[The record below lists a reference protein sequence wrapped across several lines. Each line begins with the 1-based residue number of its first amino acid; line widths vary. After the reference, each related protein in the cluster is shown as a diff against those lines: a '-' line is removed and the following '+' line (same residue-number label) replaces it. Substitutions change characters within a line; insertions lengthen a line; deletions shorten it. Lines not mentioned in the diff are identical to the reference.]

1 MFSSISRLKSVS
13 VKISSRRENVSKVE
27 KMLLNLADDF
37 DRDKFQNLIV
47 AATELVLNAIVHGNK
62 EDPERFVKVTA
73 EFDDKKIVVK
83 ILDEGGGFELN
94 EIPDPTLTGNVLKN
108 SGRGLYIV
116 KRLVDE
122 FECVTTPV
130 GQLCT
135 LMIKR

>member
-1 MFSSISRLKSVS
+1 LKSVS
-13 VKISSRRENVSKVE
+13 VEISSRRENVSKVE
-27 KMLLNLADDF
+27 EMLLSLADDF
-37 DRDKFQNLIV
+37 NSDKFHNLMV

-73 EFDDKKIVVK
+73 EFDNEKIVVK

-116 KRLVDE
+116 KKLVDE
-122 FECVTTPV
+122 FECVTTPA
-130 GQLCT
+130 GALCT
-135 LMIKR
+135 LTIKK